1 MDSIDTVT
9 KSEIDAWALPY
20 VTKVVKEIN
29 ESNGKVTNVKRNSIF
44 IQIMSKISNQI
55 RYDTISK
62 DSIVTYSVSSNFET
76 MLDTASFFK

>member
-20 VTKVVKEIN
+20 VNKVVKEIN
-29 ESNGKVTNVKRNSIF
+29 DSNGKVTNVKRNSII

-62 DSIVTYSVSSNFET
+62 DSIVTYSIPSNCEF

>member
-9 KSEIDAWALPY
+9 KSEIEAWALPY

-29 ESNGKVTNVKRNSIF
+29 DSNGKVTNFKRNSII
-44 IQIMSKISNQI
+44 IQIMSKFSNQT

-62 DSIVTYSVSSNFET
+62 DSIVTYSIPLNFEM

>member
-9 KSEIDAWALPY
+9 KSEIEAWAVPY

-29 ESNGKVTNVKRNSIF
+29 ESNGKVTNIKRNSII

-62 DSIVTYSVSSNFET
+62 DSIVTYSIPSNFEL